1 MTTVSAPGTHAP
13 AGGPGPAA
21 PRSAGRRPATP
32 VVDADIHPAVVP
44 ARLAVE
50 LPAPWR
56 RRYER
61 FGVRGAPPPAI
72 YPRVRNG
79 GMRADA
85 HPPSGPPGSDL
96 GLLREQLLD
105 AYDLVAGVLIP
116 LQGHTWGAEEPAYA
130 AALCRALNDIQVA
143 DFLDPE
149 PRLRASICIPHESPE
164 HAVAEIERR
173 AGDPRFVQ
181 VLFPS
186 GTHLPVADAKYRP
199 IYAAAAAAGL
209 PIGMHLGGTEGHRG
223 DGWPSFYL
231 EQHGW
236 YGNAMAMA
244 LTSLVAGG
252 VFDELPDLRLVLVEG
267 GITWLPSLLWGLD
280 AGWAAFRD
288 DVPGLHR
295 PPSEIL
301 RERCWFTTQPIDE
314 PENLA
319 HLATT
324 LRHAGLTDRILFAS
338 DYPHWDFDDPVTA
351 LRVLPADVRR
361 PIMARNA
368 AALYGVDLPGDTP

>member
-1 MTTVSAPGTHAP
+1 MTDTLAPPGTATR
-13 AGGPGPAA
+13 
-21 PRSAGRRPATP
+21 PRRKSRTP
-32 VVDADIHPAVVP
+32 IVDADIHPAVTP
-44 ARLAVE
+44 QRLVRE
-50 LPAPWR
+50 LPEPWR

-61 FGVRGAPPPAI
+61 FGVRGAAPPAI
-72 YPRVRNG
+72 YPRTRNG
-79 GMRADA
+79 GMRADS
-85 HPPSGPPGSDL
+85 HPASGPPGSDL

-105 AYDLVAGVLIP
+105 PYDVAAGVLIP

-130 AALCRALNDIQVA
+130 AALCRALNDVLVA

-149 PRLRASICIPHESPE
+149 PRLRASICLAHESPE
-164 HAVAEIERR
+164 HAIAEIERR

-186 GTHLPVADAKYRP
+186 GTHLPLTDAKYRP
-199 IYAAAAAAGL
+199 VFAAAAEAGL

-244 LTSLVAGG
+244 LTTLVAGG
-252 VFDELPDLRLVLVEG
+252 VFDAVPGLRLVLVEG
-267 GITWLPSLLWGLD
+267 GLTWVPSTLWGLD
-280 AGWAAFRD
+280 EAWARFAD
-288 DVPGLHR
+288 DVPWLQR
-295 PPSEIL
+295 PPSEIV

-314 PENLA
+314 PENLE
-319 HLATT
+319 HLAVTI
-324 LRHAGLTDRILFAS
+324 RQSGLSDRILFAS

-351 LRVLPADVRR
+351 LRVLPADLRR
-361 PIMARNA
+361 PMMARTG
-368 AALYGVDLPGDTP
+368 AALYGVDLPEGAS